1 MTAAVTYNY
10 VTHLLQADFQRW
22 VVYSKIEFIHTV
34 QFVMSF
40 HFIFRVHFNRVDS
53 LITVQAKK
61 PKKPQKNPTKQIE
74 AASSNEQVLAVHA
87 HRGMLPLGFAMYIY
101 SGQDPLHIWAIWS
114 RWQIVCGSYND
125 LMVLLWSMKMY
136 CITKASRCDVEVK
149 AFDKFCPQML
159 LAKFGPNWSNGLGGV
174 GKSTFLILVILR
186 MEIYRESWY
195 ALHYTIKLNLG
206 NR

>member
-61 PKKPQKNPTKQIE
+61 TKNKKTTKKVE
-74 AASSNEQVLAVHA
+74 AASGNEQVLAVHA
-87 HRGMLPLGFAMYIY
+87 HRGMLPLGFATYIY
-101 SGQDPLHIWAIWS
+101 SGQDPLHI
-114 RWQIVCGSYND
+114 
-125 LMVLLWSMKMY
+125 
-136 CITKASRCDVEVK
+136 
-149 AFDKFCPQML
+149 
-159 LAKFGPNWSNGLGGV
+159 
-174 GKSTFLILVILR
+174 
-186 MEIYRESWY
+186 
-195 ALHYTIKLNLG
+195 
-206 NR
+206 